1 MKARISNLN
10 KTEDEWLK
18 LPSFTPE
25 AGELIIYD
33 PDDKI
38 KYSRVKVGDGVRTL
52 QELDFFVKSTT
63 EDILYDHRYDEVV
76 DGGRI
81 TGLPD

>member
-1 MKARISNLN
+1 MKARISNLH
-10 KTEDEWLK
+10 KTEAEWLK
-18 LPSFTPE
+18 LSSFKPE

-38 KYSRVKVGDGVRTL
+38 KYSRIKVGDGARTL
-52 QELDFFVKSTT
+52 QELDFFIKSTT
-63 EDILYDHRYDEVV
+63 EDVLYEHRYDEEV